1 LQQLVFRNLKE
12 TKMSVQK
19 MLRGIRMNKL
29 LLCALLAVSVPS
41 IAAADSVQVVSGG
54 TTVTVGGSGST
65 TYSNS
70 NLNGWNITIAFGSS
84 NSPNLSPFGLDLNV
98 LASCNG
104 AVSCASNPVDIFYSD
119 TNFSAAVPAGGFQ
132 TTYSATI
139 TGSGTTNEIAWA
151 NSSNTLFALGGTNK
165 IGAGVGSFSA
175 LGGFGTAAGGPAET
189 GPYSLT
195 IEDILNANGGSASFS
210 TDANVIAAPE
220 PSSLALLGSGL
231 LVLPLALKRRQTKVG
246 Q

>member
-1 LQQLVFRNLKE
+1 MTVKKVFRR
-12 TKMSVQK
+12 TK
-19 MLRGIRMNKL
+19 MNKL

-41 IAAADSVQVVSGG
+41 IAAADSIQLVSGG
-54 TTVTVGGSGST
+54 TTVTVGGSGTT

-70 NLNGWNITIAFGSS
+70 NLNGWNIALSFGAS
-84 NSPNLSPFGLDLNV
+84 NSPSVSPFALDLNV

-104 AVSCASNPVDIFYSD
+104 AVSCANNPVDIFYSD
-119 TNFSAAVPAGGFQ
+119 TNFGTAVPAGGFQ

-165 IGAGVGSFSA
+165 IGSGVGSFSA
-175 LGGFGTAAGGPAET
+175 PGGFGTASGGPAEAA
-189 GPYSLT
+189 PYSAT
-195 IEDILNANGGSASFS
+195 IEDLFNANGGAASFS
-210 TDANVIAAPE
+210 TDANVVAAPE

-231 LVLPLALKRRQTKVG
+231 VMLPFAMKRRQTKVG
-246 Q
+246 K